1 MKLHIMYTIKYVH
14 TVNLT
19 YVYLFINPCS
29 TFFSL
34 FFFFFS
40 SFILQHTKHT
50 KHTTICRTE
59 RLRTDLPALLAD
71 MEEKGKIPWWAKC
84 LPRCCVLRMGSLLID
99 KLTASVEVTVELD
112 TVSSVIKKY
121 QINRIDLLK
130 IDVEGCEEK
139 VLKGIEKNDWKIIMH
154 ATLEVEDFAACQRVT
169 TLLESKGFVV
179 ASEASERKAN
189 HRVSSEVSQVWA
201 WREKK

>member
-1 MKLHIMYTIKYVH
+1 MNSFSI
-14 TVNLT
+14 
-19 YVYLFINPCS
+19 
-29 TFFSL
+29 FFSFL
-34 FFFFFS
+34 FTN
-40 SFILQHTKHT
+40 TKTHNLR
-50 KHTTICRTE
+50 RTE

-121 QINRIDLLK
+121 SIQKIDLLK

-139 VLKGIEKNDWKIIMH
+139 VLNGIETNDWKIIMH

-201 WREKK
+201 WREKKKK